1 MTFEEALK
9 LQSMDEL
16 HANRANNSC
25 VDMYKFAMYAAEIE
39 RRENL
44 QSITGVSGSISPS

>member
-9 LQSMDEL
+9 QQTMDEL
-16 HANRANNSC
+16 HTNMMNNSC
-25 VDMYKFAMYAAEIE
+25 VDMYKFSMYAAEIE

-44 QSITGVSGSISPS
+44 QSVASVSGSIGGS